1 MEIRRFNVATSLN
14 IATAVIHGRIV
25 YLSGLGP
32 DDLTQ
37 DTAGQAKQIFAR
49 IDAILAEH
57 GTSKDRL
64 LTALAWLRDVETF
77 PEWAAAWKEWIGPE
91 HAPARATVGAPL
103 GNPSM
108 RVEVMVTAAL

>member
-14 IATAVIHGRIV
+14 IATAVIHGQV
-25 YLSGLGP
+25 LYLSGLGP

-37 DTAGQAKQIFAR
+37 DTAGQARQIFAR
-49 IDAILAEH
+49 IDSILAEH

-64 LTALAWLRDVETF
+64 LSALAWLRDVESF
-77 PEWAAAWKEWIGPE
+77 AEWAAAWKEWIGPE
-91 HAPARATVGAPL
+91 NAPVRATVGAPL
-103 GNPSM
+103 ADPSM